1 MNRQFLR
8 FIIVGFLSTFINY
21 FFYVFIFKISS
32 NILFSS
38 SIGYA
43 SGIVNSYLLGKKW
56 VFKSKRKSHF
66 KNISKFLLVYFIG
79 GIIMTIIIK
88 FLYAYEFEYRIAWCF
103 GMGYSIINNFLGSKF
118 FVFEQ

>member
-21 FFYVFIFKISS
+21 LFYVFIFNMTS

-88 FLYAYEFEYRIAWCF
+88 FLYAYGYEYRIAWCF
-103 GMGYSIINNFLGSKF
+103 GMVYSIINNFLGSKF

>member
-21 FFYVFIFKISS
+21 LFYLFIFKITSS
-32 NILFSS
+32 ILFSS
-38 SIGYA
+38 SIGYS
-43 SGIVNSYLLGKKW
+43 SGIVISYLLGKKW
-56 VFKSKRKSHF
+56 VFKSKTKTHF

>member
-21 FFYVFIFKISS
+21 LFYVFIFNITS

-79 GIIMTIIIK
+79 GIITTIIIK
-88 FLYAYEFEYRIAWCF
+88 FLYAYGYEYRIAWCF
-103 GMGYSIINNFLGSKF
+103 GMVYSIINNFLGSKF

>member
-21 FFYVFIFKISS
+21 LFYVFIFKITS

-38 SIGYA
+38 SIGYS

-88 FLYAYEFEYRIAWCF
+88 FLYAYGFEYRIAWCF
-103 GMGYSIINNFLGSKF
+103 GMVYSIINNFLGSKF